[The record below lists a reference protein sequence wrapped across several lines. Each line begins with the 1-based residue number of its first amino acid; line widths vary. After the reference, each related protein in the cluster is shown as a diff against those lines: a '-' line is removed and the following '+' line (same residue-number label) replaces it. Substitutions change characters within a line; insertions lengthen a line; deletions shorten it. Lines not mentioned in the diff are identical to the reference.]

1 MNIPNFKTY
10 ELLNELTAEADLEN
24 REPDWDAILER
35 VCELMPNINP
45 AFVRYQVAKYVDR
58 FY

>member
-1 MNIPNFKTY
+1 MNFQK
-10 ELLNELTAEADLEN
+10 LMNELTASYDLEN
-24 REPDWDAILER
+24 KTPEWEQIIER
-35 VCELMPNINP
+35 VCELMPNINE